1 MPVPYPPPNLI
12 GVVGWAMVATIVVTP
27 ILSLLVLWRYR
38 RAVRRSMHLTAPGGG
53 QLAVQTQWQPP
64 APTQW
69 NEVQGYPYPRPGG
82 PSAPVV
88 AIPAGRPTRAS
99 DDDRAGW
106 TAVWNRLRSLCFV
119 YVAGGVAYG
128 LVAAIVWLQAGQ
140 MEFGARRLAIVAVL
154 NAWAVVPTVLTVLAA
169 GRRTMA
175 VVWGSYVLLV
185 LLLSVGSGIEP
196 KAILALIVLMV
207 VIPAVLLLA
216 LSGRNLRA
224 VGPFL
229 AVPVLI
235 AAAGLFV
242 WPWLAL
248 PFVNAG
254 TSAVGARLIVT
265 AGVLMIAS
273 TGLAYLWW
281 GARKYAHKRA
291 SDQMLLVSQWWFL
304 VTVWGSILLLHS
316 GFQWALAFWLAYVT
330 FRLVIAIGLRLRKRT
345 LGGAP
350 LRLLLLRVFGA
361 QRRSE
366 GLLRRLGAS
375 WRHLGPVQMIA
386 GTDLAAA
393 ALEPH
398 EFLDSLRGR
407 LSRQFVAG
415 ADDLQG
421 ASPNSICIPTPTA
434 ATESAS
440 CSAMTTP
447 GARPR
452 RLWCTAATAS
462 CSTCAAS
469 PSPVRAP
476 LMRSPCWWSWCR
488 CARCWC
494 SPTRPPTTTSCES
507 FWKPPGAASVP
518 SLRTGPTAVP

>member
-1 MPVPYPPPNLI
+1 M
-12 GVVGWAMVATIVVTP
+12 
-27 ILSLLVLWRYR
+27 
-38 RAVRRSMHLTAPGGG
+38 
-53 QLAVQTQWQPP
+53 
-64 APTQW
+64 
-69 NEVQGYPYPRPGG
+69 
-82 PSAPVV
+82 
-88 AIPAGRPTRAS
+88 
-99 DDDRAGW
+99 
-106 TAVWNRLRSLCFV
+106 
-119 YVAGGVAYG
+119 
-128 LVAAIVWLQAGQ
+128 
-140 MEFGARRLAIVAVL
+140 
-154 NAWAVVPTVLTVLAA
+154 
-169 GRRTMA
+169 
-175 VVWGSYVLLV
+175 
-185 LLLSVGSGIEP
+185 GSGIEP

-386 GTDLAAA
+386 GTDL
-393 ALEPH
+393 PPPP
-398 EFLDSLRGR
+398 S
-407 LSRQFVAG
+407 SRTSFSIAS
-415 ADDLQG
+415 AD
-421 ASPNSICIPTPTA
+421 
-434 ATESAS
+434 
-440 CSAMTTP
+440 
-447 GARPR
+447 
-452 RLWCTAATAS
+452 
-462 CSTCAAS
+462 
-469 PSPVRAP
+469 V
-476 LMRSPCWWSWCR
+476 
-488 CARCWC
+488 
-494 SPTRPPTTTSCES
+494 
-507 FWKPPGAASVP
+507 
-518 SLRTGPTAVP
+518 